1 MKDVDNLQWIL
12 DDHEQ
17 NGSLSLL
24 SAGWS
29 RLPCLWK
36 RRDTLDGCTVRLLS
50 ISDTHPPAPAQ
61 AGRTSKFATPAL
73 SLARSLALGRTK
85 QSWSRHLRPSL
96 SLPAYMEG
104 RIGEGMDAAVT
115 AIVVACTHLVRSVA
129 RQKGARWMR
138 LREICGDTRAR
149 KGERQTDS
157 LDSPLL
163 HSEFS
168 PPLGGPSG

>member
-1 MKDVDNLQWIL
+1 M
-12 DDHEQ
+12 HRS
-17 NGSLSLL
+17 SLVHL
-24 SAGWS
+24 G
-29 RLPCLWK
+29 
-36 RRDTLDGCTVRLLS
+36 
-50 ISDTHPPAPAQ
+50 HAPARARPSRENQ
-61 AGRTSKFATPAL
+61 QVRHARSL
-73 SLARSLALGRTK
+73 VRWLARSRQDEAKLVSAFEAL
-85 QSWSRHLRPSL
+85 SL

-129 RQKGARWMR
+129 RQKGARWMH